1 MGSTRKAFV
10 AIAIAIAVYVAAGI
24 GATLAEHSITARL
37 RLSQ

>member
-10 AIAIAIAVYVAAGI
+10 AIAIAVYVAAGI